1 MTNSILIKG
10 GKLLDISSGYNFT
23 KKDICINNGLIT
35 EIEDD
40 ISPVEN
46 INTIYLDDEIVAP
59 GFIDIHTH
67 VYKGTALGVEPDEV
81 GIKRGVTTL
90 FDAGSSGP
98 KNFED
103 FFSKNIK
110 DSTTS
115 VFSLLNIAYNGL
127 ENLRYELSDMNNIRV
142 DKVKEIVNMHKDY
155 IKGIKARASAT
166 TVGELG
172 IKPIELAKKV
182 ASDLKLP
189 LVVHI
194 GNYPPYIDD
203 VLDILDKGDVVTHCY
218 HGKANGLL
226 DEKGDLKKSTQN
238 AIKRGVC
245 FDIGHGTSS
254 FNFNTAKKAISQG
267 FYPDIISTDIYKDNI
282 NGPVYSLET
291 TINKLIGLGI
301 DIDSALSK
309 VTAVP
314 ADIFK
319 LQGYG
324 RIEKGFLGDLTIFSI
339 KDEVKILTDSD
350 GNSIETNKH
359 IKTSH
364 VIKSGEIFEIEYN

>member
-23 KKDICINNGLIT
+23 RKDICINNGLIT

-40 ISPVEN
+40 ISSVES

-81 GIKRGVTTL
+81 GIKRGVTTI

-142 DKVKEIVNMHKDY
+142 DKVKEIVNIRKDY